1 MRVIVADD
9 EALLRQGL
17 AALLATTDIDV
28 VATVGDGLSLTRAV
42 DMLHPDAV
50 LVDIKMPPTHT
61 DEGIRAALD
70 IRRRHPDTGV
80 LVLSHY
86 LDSRYA
92 MRLLETRE
100 GSVGYLLKERVSD
113 LVVLVEALRRIAD
126 GESVVDPTIVARL
139 IHRRPSSPLQRLS
152 EREREILAL
161 MAEGQSNAR
170 IGARLFLSP
179 RTVETHIG
187 HIFGKLNLAPSDDYH
202 RRVLAVL
209 AYLRGAT
216 AQGVAPPGQD
226 ETRT

>member
-1 MRVIVADD
+1 VRVIVADD

-28 VATVGDGLSLTRAV
+28 VATVGDAQALTRAV
-42 DMLHPDAV
+42 DTLHPDAV

-70 IRRRHPDTGV
+70 IRRHHPGTAV

-92 MRLLETRE
+92 MRLMETRE

-113 LVVLVEALRRIAD
+113 LAVLVEALHRITD

-139 IHRRPSSPLQRLS
+139 INRRSHSPIQRLS
-152 EREREILAL
+152 DREREILAL
-161 MAEGQSNAR
+161 MAEGHSNAR
-170 IGARLFLSP
+170 IGQRLFLSP
-179 RTVETHIG
+179 RTVEAHIG
-187 HIFGKLNLAPSDDYH
+187 HIFHKLDLATSDDYH

-209 AYLRGAT
+209 AYLRGA
-216 AQGVAPPGQD
+216 PPSRESGSA
-226 ETRT
+226 

>member
-17 AALLATTDIDV
+17 TALLATTDIDV
-28 VATVGDGLSLTRAV
+28 VATVGDGRSLTRAV
-42 DMLHPDAV
+42 DTLHPDAV

-92 MRLLETRE
+92 MRLIETRE

-113 LVVLVEALRRIAD
+113 LAVLVEALHRIAD

-139 IHRRPSSPLQRLS
+139 INRRPRSPIQRLS

-179 RTVETHIG
+179 RTVEAHIG
-187 HIFGKLNLAPSDDYH
+187 HIFGKLDLAPSDDYH

-209 AYLRGAT
+209 AYLRGVT
-216 AQGVAPPGQD
+216 PPVQD
-226 ETRT
+226 ETRA